1 MKIKTLAALAGV
13 SPSTVSKAF
22 SGSHEVSEATKEKIF
37 ALAREN
43 GVFDK
48 YDKHKFSKRI
58 IAVICPDMRR
68 DYYNEVVNALKKEL
82 EARGCMT
89 LVSISDFS
97 PEKRD
102 ELYSYYT
109 AYAKVDGVIVL
120 SHTLDIDPDTLMI
133 PTVLYTKHPTQAPNV
148 DSIFLDVQPA
158 IVDALRHLQSLGHER
173 FGFIGHFRA
182 EHRREEFLRATK
194 ALGISIHDYDIRMS
208 KEVFEKAGAETV
220 RMWLSEGNAPTA
232 IIAAYDYVA
241 IGAMHALQEA
251 GYRIPEDFA
260 VVGMD
265 NIPRAAYLTPSLSSI
280 GFPTEQACHL
290 AIDLLM
296 KKLNDKYYSAP
307 DEIQLRAEFICRKSS
322 GAPRK

>member
-1 MKIKTLAALAGV
+1 
-13 SPSTVSKAF
+13 
-22 SGSHEVSEATKEKIF
+22 
-37 ALAREN
+37 
-43 GVFDK
+43 
-48 YDKHKFSKRI
+48 
-58 IAVICPDMRR
+58 MRR